1 MDDELCLLPAYRLME
16 RILAKTL
23 RPTDLLEAYLA
34 RIHRFDDALNA
45 VVVRQ
50 EDVARRRAE
59 AADQALARGEIWG
72 PLHGLPI
79 TVKESF
85 DVAGLPSTFGLTTLR
100 DNVAQADSAAVA
112 RLAAAGANVLGKT
125 NVPVQL
131 ADWQSANPIYGATR
145 NPWDMGRSPGG
156 SSGGSAVAL
165 AAGLSALELGSDIGG
180 SIRMPAHFCGV
191 WGHKPSL
198 GLVPGRGH
206 AQPGNVAP
214 ADMTVHGPLA
224 RSARD
229 LALALSLLAGAEDD
243 AGGVTLHPPSG
254 RRPQDYRVALL
265 ANDPDFP
272 VDSAVA
278 DGLRAAAE
286 SLSRIGVTVIE
297 TRPADIP
304 SRACYETYIYLLRG
318 ATSGRQTDQEFAE
331 AAQGAAGLDPA
342 DRSYRALMLR
352 ANSMTHRDWLG
363 FNQQRYGF
371 IAAWRRFFADF
382 DALLCPVAST
392 PAFPV
397 VFDTPKHAR
406 TVTVDGREL
415 PSANDYF
422 WLGLASLS
430 YLPATTVP
438 VALSPEGLP
447 IGAQI
452 LGAFGADRTCLELA
466 TLLEDCHRAFR
477 PPPMDRLG

>member
-1 MDDELCLLPAYRLME
+1 
-16 RILAKTL
+16 
-23 RPTDLLEAYLA
+23 
-34 RIHRFDDALNA
+34 
-45 VVVRQ
+45 
-50 EDVARRRAE
+50 
-59 AADQALARGEIWG
+59 
-72 PLHGLPI
+72 
-79 TVKESF
+79 
-85 DVAGLPSTFGLTTLR
+85 
-100 DNVAQADSAAVA
+100 
-112 RLAAAGANVLGKT
+112 
-125 NVPVQL
+125 VQL

-145 NPWDMGRSPGG
+145 NPWDVGRSPGG

-165 AAGLSALELGSDIGG
+165 AAGFSALELGSDIGG

-206 AQPGNVAP
+206 AQPGNFAP
-214 ADMTVHGPLA
+214 ADMTVHGPMA

-229 LALALSLLAGAEDD
+229 LDLALTLLAGAEDD
-243 AGGVTLHPPSG
+243 TGGVTLRPPSG
-254 RRPQDYRVALL
+254 RQPKEYRVALL

-272 VDSAVA
+272 VDGAITE
-278 DGLRAAAE
+278 GLRAAAV
-286 SLSRIGVTVIE
+286 SLARIGVSVVE

-304 SRACYETYIYLLRG
+304 SRACYETYIALLRG

-331 AAQGAAGLDPA
+331 AAREAARLDPA

-352 ANSMTHRDWLG
+352 ANTMTHRDWVG
-363 FNQQRYGF
+363 FNQQRHGF
-371 IAAWRRFFADF
+371 IAAWRRFFAEF

-392 PAFPV
+392 PAFPTV
-397 VFDTPKHAR
+397 ADTPKYAR
-406 TVTVDGREL
+406 TVQVDGRAL

-422 WLGLASLS
+422 WLGLASLC

-438 VALSPEGLP
+438 IAQSPEGLP

-452 LGAFGADRTCLELA
+452 VGAFGADRTCLEVA
-466 TLLEDCHRAFR
+466 ILLEDAHRAFQ